1 MSSVELNQTLSLIN
15 QCILENVIKGGNN
28 VIYYWPDYWS
38 TGLLKTNENCF
49 IDYFT

>member
-1 MSSVELNQTLSLIN
+1 MSSVELNQTLSLIK

-28 VIYYWPDYWS
+28 VIYYWS
-38 TGLLKTNENCF
+38 TCLLKTNGSCF